1 MLTPAE
7 KNKIR
12 LIKEATLR
20 GEGWKVSRADKQW
33 VLDMLAR
40 TGATCKVE
48 VLNRAA
54 ADGYDVSKI
63 PALMK

>member
-1 MLTPAE
+1 MLTLAE
-7 KNKIR
+7 TQKLR
-12 LIKEATLR
+12 RIKDVTLR
-20 GEGWKVSRADKQW
+20 GQGHTVSRADKQW

-54 ADGYDVSKI
+54 AEGYNVKNI
-63 PALMK
+63 PALM

>member
-12 LIKEATLR
+12 LIKEAVLR
-20 GEGWKVSRADKQW
+20 GDGAKVSRADKQW

-54 ADGYDVSKI
+54 ADGFDVSKI
-63 PALMK
+63 PALL

>member
-1 MLTPAE
+1 MITLAE
-7 KNKIR
+7 AQKIR
-12 LIKEATLR
+12 RIKDATLR
-20 GEGWKVSRADKQW
+20 GQGHLVSRADKQW

-54 ADGYDVSKI
+54 ADGFDVSKI
-63 PALMK
+63 PALL

>member
-1 MLTPAE
+1 MLTAAE
-7 KNKIR
+7 KNKLR
-12 LIKEATLR
+12 LIKEAALR
-20 GEGWKVSRADKQW
+20 GDGWKVSHADKQW

-48 VLNRAA
+48 VLQRAA

-63 PALMK
+63 PALL